1 MAVPDTTPVTVVLP
15 ASPIPTVT
23 FPTSPAPMA
32 VRLTTAVRS
41 ARPASPTRIAV
52 RRRFPVTTD
61 VPQPTPAVSV
71 PLVRATRIVMCPIN
85 LVTADALPQTP
96 VANALPASP
105 VRLQTLVPAFPAA
118 LTPIVPVALATATP
132 GITSRVLPVLKTR
145 YILTATLAHQGTAA
159 QTLGEV
165 RLRRRP
171 RPVLAVLLQEPVT
184 KPRRTPTATAV
195 PADIRHP
202 AVRPLKFRPGQL
214 PKFALA
220 VLLPAPA
227 TPAVPRPAL
236 TAAMYRPAQAV
247 KPEPPCLMPD

>member
-1 MAVPDTTPVTVVLP
+1 
-15 ASPIPTVT
+15 
-23 FPTSPAPMA
+23 MA

-145 YILTATLAHQGTAA
+145 YILTATLTHQGTAA

-195 PADIRHP
+195 PAGTSLP
-202 AVRPLKFRPGQL
+202 AVRPLRPRPGQL
-214 PKFALA
+214 PRFAL
-220 VLLPAPA
+220 VVRLPAPVISVRLA
-227 TPAVPRPAL
+227 PIQVSVPAIAL
-236 TAAMYRPAQAV
+236 QVVRMEY
-247 KPEPPCLMPD
+247 